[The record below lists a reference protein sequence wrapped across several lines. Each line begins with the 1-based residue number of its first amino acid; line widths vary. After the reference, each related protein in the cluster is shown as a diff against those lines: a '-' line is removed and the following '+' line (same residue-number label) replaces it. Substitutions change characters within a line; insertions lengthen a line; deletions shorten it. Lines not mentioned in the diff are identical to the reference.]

1 MDYFSNQLAMGP
13 RESFL
18 STCIEIEI
26 DDVMVMTHGFYIF
39 NSCLWMVL
47 LTVVKKKIA
56 QNASTVF
63 FRLIYKNQGFSMKF
77 HYG

>member
-1 MDYFSNQLAMGP
+1 MDYFLNQLAMGP

-47 LTVVKKKIA
+47 LTVDKKKIA
-56 QNASTVF
+56 QNASTLF
-63 FRLIYKNQGFSMKF
+63 F
-77 HYG
+77 H